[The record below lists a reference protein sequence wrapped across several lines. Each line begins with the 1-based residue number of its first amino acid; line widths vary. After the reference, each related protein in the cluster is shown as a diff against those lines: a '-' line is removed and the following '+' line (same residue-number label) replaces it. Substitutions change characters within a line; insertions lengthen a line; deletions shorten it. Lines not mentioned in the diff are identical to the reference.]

1 MDHSIT
7 ILSEKEKAI
16 LESYMLSADGLAEFW
31 GENCEVIIHDLTQ
44 LDASV
49 VKIVNGHLSGRQVG
63 APISEVTL
71 NFVNKMMATPG
82 MNHVTYF
89 AKNKRGEAF
98 KASISAILAC
108 WSTLKGQR
116 AVQCPH

>member
-49 VKIVNGHLSGRQVG
+49 VKIVNGHIPSTKKEPAHGYGL
-63 APISEVTL
+63 L
-71 NFVNKMMATPG
+71 NVRDILTQLHAE
-82 MNHVTYF
+82 YSI
-89 AKNKRGEAF
+89 RYEAGWF
-98 KASISAILAC
+98 RFTAEIPKE
-108 WSTLKGQR
+108 
-116 AVQCPH
+116 

>member
-71 NFVNKMMATPG
+71 NFVNNDGNPRHEPRHLLCQKQT
-82 MNHVTYF
+82 
-89 AKNKRGEAF
+89 RR
-98 KASISAILAC
+98 SL
-108 WSTLKGQR
+108 
-116 AVQCPH
+116 

>member
-89 AKNKRGEAF
+89 AKNKRGKPLKRLF
-98 KASISAILAC
+98 QPFVGRSTRLSGCSASIII
-108 WSTLKGQR
+108 
-116 AVQCPH
+116 

>member
-49 VKIVNGHLSGRQVG
+49 VKIVNGHLSGRRWLCCTHG
-63 APISEVTL
+63 IFLP
-71 NFVNKMMATPG
+71 TPG
-82 MNHVTYF
+82 
-89 AKNKRGEAF
+89 R
-98 KASISAILAC
+98 C
-108 WSTLKGQR
+108 
-116 AVQCPH
+116 

>member
-71 NFVNKMMATPG
+71 NFVNKMMAFGSDSDAEAVKYLREQG
-82 MNHVTYF
+82 MELN
-89 AKNKRGEAF
+89 
-98 KASISAILAC
+98 
-108 WSTLKGQR
+108 
-116 AVQCPH
+116 

>member
-82 MNHVTYF
+82 MNF
-89 AKNKRGEAF
+89 AKQVPEKVPKKYFFGF
-98 KASISAILAC
+98 LFTLFLT
-108 WSTLKGQR
+108 STTTLQR
-116 AVQCPH
+116 QKQ

>member
-44 LDASV
+44 LDCERASFRQT
-49 VKIVNGHLSGRQVG
+49 GRC
-63 APISEVTL
+63 AH
-71 NFVNKMMATPG
+71 F
-82 MNHVTYF
+82 
-89 AKNKRGEAF
+89 RGYTEF
-98 KASISAILAC
+98 C
-108 WSTLKGQR
+108 Q
-116 AVQCPH
+116 